1 MLPVNKKFL
10 FYKIGYVFFPFFS
23 FLLSLIYYK
32 SSWFKNALWLFIIY
46 YGFSLSFLETIDA
59 FDYKEGFE
67 EIVRKSANSISFF
80 DIIDPVETGT
90 IDFLVPSINYLLS
103 LFTSNYHFLFGFYGF
118 IFGYFYSRNFDF
130 IISQIPR
137 NYSAKVTVL
146 ILFAACYIGFW
157 NINGFRFWV
166 ATHIFTYGLI
176 NFIFLNKRVKG
187 LFFLVS
193 PLIVHFSFA
202 LPLAVFILYRL
213 VPTYSKLFLVFI
225 FILSY
230 YNPFN
235 DLTLIKKYIDNVAF
249 NEQAQRKIDIYTS
262 DKVVEVMK
270 ESSINTNFISRIVNV
285 YQTTLVLVL
294 AFLILLRQDKLSE
307 QANLFLKFAITLSLV
322 GVVTS
327 FVPSMGRFV
336 NVGILLILIGSIVAL
351 INDLSILSSSRL
363 FFSRLALLA
372 TILIVASQVWI
383 IFTFSFHTLF
393 GNYFTVIL
401 DDSDILY
408 SVGDLLFY
416 IFK

>member
-1 MLPVNKKFL
+1 M
-10 FYKIGYVFFPFFS
+10 
-23 FLLSLIYYK
+23 
-32 SSWFKNALWLFIIY
+32 WLFIVY
-46 YGFSLSFLETIDA
+46 YGFSMSFLETIDA

-67 EIVRKSANSISFF
+67 EIVRRSANSISFF
-80 DIIDPVETGT
+80 DIIDPVETGS

-146 ILFAACYIGFW
+146 ILFSACYIGFW

-176 NFIFLNKRVKG
+176 NFIFLNKRLKG
-187 LFFLVS
+187 ILFLAL
-193 PLIVHFSFA
+193 PLTVHFSFV
-202 LPLAVFILYRL
+202 LPLIVFILYRF
-213 VPTYSKLFLVFI
+213 VTTYNKLFLVFI
-225 FILSY
+225 FILSN

-235 DLTLIKKYIDNVAF
+235 DLALMKKYINNVAF
-249 NEQAQRKIDIYTS
+249 NEQSQRRIDIYTS
-262 DKVVEVMK
+262 DKVVEVMM
-270 ESSINTNFISRIVNV
+270 ESSTNTNFISRVVNM
-285 YQTTLVLVL
+285 YQTTLVLVI

-322 GVVTS
+322 GVLIS

-351 INDLSILSSSRL
+351 INDSSILSSCRL
-363 FFSRLALLA
+363 YFSGLALLA
-372 TILIVASQVWI
+372 TILTVTSQIWI

-393 GNYFTVIL
+393 GNYFTVMM
-401 DDSDILY
+401 DDSDVLY